1 MWRGQVNVGRYPW
14 LYIDTFLSQTS
25 RDMIYFWSNHINL
38 CRKVD
43 FWAQTL
49 AKWPRPVCYTQGMRP
64 CADEVDFQ
72 VDLRLTWGRPEANV
86 LNVLV
91 NTWNWMR
98 STWGWLE
105 VDLQVYFVGTRTA
118 RFSKNVIYDIG
129 TKIILLNKCVF
140 LFFLTGTS
148 RFWKRFW
155 QLFLDLI
162 ISKACTHLYKLLN
175 LSDR

>member
-1 MWRGQVNVGRYPW
+1 
-14 LYIDTFLSQTS
+14 
-25 RDMIYFWSNHINL
+25 
-38 CRKVD
+38 
-43 FWAQTL
+43 
-49 AKWPRPVCYTQGMRP
+49 MRP

-105 VDLQVYFVGTRTA
+105 VDLQVYFVGTRPA

-129 TKIILLNKCVF
+129 TKILLLKKCVF
-140 LFFLTGTS
+140 FLTDKS
-148 RFWKRFW
+148 RFWKMFL
-155 QLFLDLI
+155 QPFLDLI
-162 ISKACTHLYKLLN
+162 NSKCCTHEYKLLN
-175 LSDR
+175 FSDLKKVDKTFFKNAIYQSEKKTHFFSKRILIPMSYIGSPIRQQQPGAFRSSFGSQNVDFPLVL

>member
-1 MWRGQVNVGRYPW
+1 MLVYLVSVWKVRKVRKVRKLAKLEKLEKLEKSCAGIM
-14 LYIDTFLSQTS
+14 LYINKTE
-25 RDMIYFWSNHINL
+25 IAI
-38 CRKVD
+38 
-43 FWAQTL
+43 
-49 AKWPRPVCYTQGMRP
+49 WPRPVCYTQGMRP

-105 VDLQVYFVGTRTA
+105 VDLQVYFVGTRPA

-129 TKIILLNKCVF
+129 AKIILLKKCVF
-140 LFFLTGTS
+140 VLTGIS
-148 RFWKRFW
+148 RFWKRF
-155 QLFLDLI
+155 L
-162 ISKACTHLYKLLN
+162 
-175 LSDR
+175 

>member
-1 MWRGQVNVGRYPW
+1 MPKRQKNPMPKNPKV
-14 LYIDTFLSQTS
+14 QMATS
-25 RDMIYFWSNHINL
+25 RLSCVSIE
-38 CRKVD
+38 
-43 FWAQTL
+43 T
-49 AKWPRPVCYTQGMRP
+49 

-105 VDLQVYFVGTRTA
+105 VDLQVYFVGTRPA

-129 TKIILLNKCVF
+129 TKVMLVKTCVF
-140 LFFLTGTS
+140 FLHGKS
-148 RFWKRFW
+148 CFWKMFW
-155 QLFLDLI
+155 QSVLDLI
-162 ISKACTHLYKLLN
+162 NSKTCTHVCKLLN
-175 LSDR
+175 LSDLKKVAKTFFKNAIYQSEKKHTFF

>member
-1 MWRGQVNVGRYPW
+1 MA
-14 LYIDTFLSQTS
+14 TS
-25 RDMIYFWSNHINL
+25 RLLY
-38 CRKVD
+38 
-43 FWAQTL
+43 
-49 AKWPRPVCYTQGMRP
+49 PRNET

-105 VDLQVYFVGTRTA
+105 VDLQVYFVGTRPA

-129 TKIILLNKCVF
+129 TKIILLKKCV
-140 LFFLTGTS
+140 FFLTGKS

-155 QLFLDLI
+155 QPFLDLI
-162 ISKACTHLYKLLN
+162 NSKDCTHEYKLFN
-175 LSDR
+175 FSDLKKVAKTFFKNAIYQSEKKHIFLAK